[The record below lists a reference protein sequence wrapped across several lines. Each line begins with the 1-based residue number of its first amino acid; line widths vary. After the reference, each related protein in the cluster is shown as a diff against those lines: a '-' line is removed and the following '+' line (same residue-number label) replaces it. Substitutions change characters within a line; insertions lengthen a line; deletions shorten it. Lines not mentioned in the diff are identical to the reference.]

1 MENINNNKNK
11 QENIKQKEE
20 LTMNTNEE
28 NEIQNITN
36 KFFDALSIETII
48 GNEIN
53 PEIINKMKEI
63 KKKAEEFYQGLKN
76 KDVEIINKYT
86 SFNSNY

>member
-20 LTMNTNEE
+20 LTMNTNEQ

-36 KFFDALSIETII
+36 RFFDALSIETII

-53 PEIINKMKEI
+53 PGIITYCKRYFKR
-63 KKKAEEFYQGLKN
+63 KN
-76 KDVEIINKYT
+76 RNRKN
-86 SFNSNY
+86 